1 MKRIIKP
8 LLYSLGIL
16 FISTF
21 ILTLLNY
28 IGIITGL
35 PLKIIKII
43 IPILSYALAGFM
55 VGKKSDK
62 KGWLSGIEIGLIIT
76 IILLIINLLFN
87 KTATI
92 KLILYYIVLISIS
105 TLSSIIGINKKKW
118 LVSFFL

>member
-16 FISTF
+16 FIAAF

-28 IGIITGL
+28 IGIITGF
-35 PLKIIKII
+35 PLKIIKIV
-43 IPILSYALAGFM
+43 IPILSYIIAGFM

-105 TLSSIIGINKKKW
+105 TLSSIIGINKKK
-118 LVSFFL
+118 

>member
-105 TLSSIIGINKKKW
+105 TLSSIIGINKKK
-118 LVSFFL
+118 